1 MEINLTGA
9 RFQVTLRGF
18 GQSAGVATGLGPLP
32 LAVSACHRT
41 GGPRCPLICLLLCGE
56 QGRRSSDYVWIK
68 ALYGWFIFE
77 KFGEMIKK
85 KKNTITGALHLAFR
99 RGL

>member
-1 MEINLTGA
+1 MEINFTGA

-32 LAVSACHRT
+32 LAVSTCHRT

-56 QGRRSSDYVWIK
+56 QSKRSSDYVRIK
-68 ALYGWFIFE
+68 ALYVLYLFFKKLE
-77 KFGEMIKK
+77 K
-85 KKNTITGALHLAFR
+85 L
-99 RGL
+99 